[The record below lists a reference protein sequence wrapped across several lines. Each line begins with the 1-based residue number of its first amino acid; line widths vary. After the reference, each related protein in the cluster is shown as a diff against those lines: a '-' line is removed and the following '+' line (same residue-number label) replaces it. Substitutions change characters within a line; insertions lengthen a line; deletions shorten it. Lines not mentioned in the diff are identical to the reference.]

1 MDANDREG
9 YPIDDKRPSEDI
21 GRAGETS
28 LPQPVANDCDSVLVI
43 GFGKRPAEH
52 RPDAQ
57 PGEVARRHILS
68 VHPDRLAT
76 HAHLHR
82 ERPEAND
89 IEKGL
94 ALFSKSF
101 IERIV

>member
-9 YPIDDKRPSEDI
+9 YPVDGNRLSEDI

-28 LPQPVANDCDSVLVI
+28 LPQPVANDSDSVLVI

-57 PGEVARRHILS
+57 PGEVVRRHRLS
-68 VHPDRLAT
+68 VHRDRLAT
-76 HAHLHR
+76 HAHLHW
-82 ERPEAND
+82 ERPEGKD

-94 ALFSKSF
+94 ALFSKSLK
-101 IERIV
+101 